1 MGFRGDIKTS
11 TYFFGVERGRGL
23 PHDFY
28 LTRLW
33 DPQTHS
39 WHRVAILK
47 PEVWA
52 AMDGGTKPAP
62 LEQVIDVLPD
72 AAEIQVD
79 TQRLVVVDYECW
91 KEQVKARQKERG

>member
-33 DPQTHS
+33 NPQAHR
-39 WHRVAILK
+39 WQRVAILK
-47 PEVWA
+47 PEVWS
-52 AMDGGTKPAP
+52 AMDGSARSAS
-62 LEQVIDVLPD
+62 LEQVLDVLPD